1 MLIYIHF
8 FAKNILKRRGGGIYK
23 HWKCVDWFKNVWL
36 SFLQDS
42 ETFKTV
48 YMENI
53 AENKTK
59 IEFWI
64 CKKKIDNHKKLKGG

>member
-1 MLIYIHF
+1 MLIYIHL

-53 AENKTK
+53 AENKT
-59 IEFWI
+59 
-64 CKKKIDNHKKLKGG
+64 

>member
-1 MLIYIHF
+1 MKIFFLIIYNAYLHSPLCKKHF
-8 FAKNILKRRGGGIYK
+8 KEDGGGGGIYK

-53 AENKTK
+53 AENKT
-59 IEFWI
+59 
-64 CKKKIDNHKKLKGG
+64 

>member
-1 MLIYIHF
+1 MGG
-8 FAKNILKRRGGGIYK
+8 GGGIYK

-36 SFLQDS
+36 SFLQES

-53 AENKTK
+53 AENKT
-59 IEFWI
+59 
-64 CKKKIDNHKKLKGG
+64 